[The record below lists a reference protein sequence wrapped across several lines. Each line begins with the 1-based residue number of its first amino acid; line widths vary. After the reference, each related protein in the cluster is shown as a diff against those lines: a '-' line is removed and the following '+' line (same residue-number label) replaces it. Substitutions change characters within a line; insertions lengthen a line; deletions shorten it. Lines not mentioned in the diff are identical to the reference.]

1 MGICTKIQITAV
13 IPGSWRWWCANGPGK
28 FSVVWQGQGSAVWP
42 CFWWCGHCGFQ
53 ATRRTHHRH
62 GPNLGH
68 RRACIGRYPD
78 SELEQKN
85 SRRIRASRTSCKLQ
99 KLQKKEAESRKK
111 KQRAELR
118 QLLLENFFELA
129 TQWRLP
135 DEVKRKR
142 FLDVALAPPSRSS
155 DCRGMNPNGQPPPGS
170 SSRPQIFA
178 ANPRNTERQLIRNV

>member
-1 MGICTKIQITAV
+1 LIEICHRCGGSMGICTKIQITAV

-111 KQRAELR
+111 KQRAE
-118 QLLLENFFELA
+118 
-129 TQWRLP
+129 
-135 DEVKRKR
+135 KR
-142 FLDVALAPPSRSS
+142 SREQSCANCFWKTSS
-155 DCRGMNPNGQPPPGS
+155 SSLPNGVC
-170 SSRPQIFA
+170 RM
-178 ANPRNTERQLIRNV
+178 R